1 MAAQLINKAIGHV
14 TKQERT
20 RAKPVNFGFLY
31 GSWEKTFIET
41 AWDEYQIEFSMQE
54 ARTARRT
61 FFATWRQLEPWHERQ
76 RALVRKNGLVTTL
89 FGRVRRL
96 PNIRSSKET
105 MRWHA
110 ERQAI
115 NAPVQSLGSDIT
127 QLAYL
132 EIRDKLKQA
141 DLDVRGLGT
150 VHDSLLYEG
159 DETHIAQT
167 LPIIKETMENLPIKR
182 KFGVDITVPLVTNI
196 TCSLHWGE
204 GQELTDAE
212 IYDWKGL

>member
-1 MAAQLINKAIGHV
+1 MRKAIEQV
-14 TKQERT
+14 TKPERT
-20 RAKPVNFGFLY
+20 RAKPVNFGFLF

-41 AWDEYQIEFSMQE
+41 AWNEYQIEFTMPE
-54 ARTARRT
+54 ARKARKT
-61 FFATWRQLEPWHERQ
+61 FFATWQQIEPWHERQ
-76 RALVRKNGLVTTL
+76 RALVRKHGYVTNL

-96 PNIRSSKET
+96 PNIKSSKEE

-115 NAPVQSLGSDIT
+115 NAPVQSLGSEIT

-141 DLDVRGLGT
+141 SLDIRGLGT

-159 DETHIAQT
+159 DEAHIAQT
-167 LPIIKETMENLPIKR
+167 LPIIKETMENLPIRR
-182 KFGVDITVPLVTNI
+182 KFGVGITVPLVANV
-196 TCSLHWGE
+196 TCSRHWGE
-204 GQELTDAE
+204 GQELTDDE
-212 IYDWKGL
+212 IYDWKGLE